1 MSAQPGG
8 PQNIGFLPQDRLNL
22 IHRNR
27 RKSMEKGGRT
37 LDFEVLGKKK
47 SEDRAFTYEMQVEED
62 NMITNNFWADGR
74 AILDCSFFGGDVF

>member
-47 SEDRAFTYEMQVEED
+47 SEDRAFT
-62 NMITNNFWADGR
+62 
-74 AILDCSFFGGDVF
+74 